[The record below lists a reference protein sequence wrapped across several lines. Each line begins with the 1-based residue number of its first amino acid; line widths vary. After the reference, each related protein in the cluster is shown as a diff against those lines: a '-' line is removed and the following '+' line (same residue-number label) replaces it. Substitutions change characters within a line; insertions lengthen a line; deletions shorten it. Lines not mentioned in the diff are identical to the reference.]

1 VQRIKNVLF
10 FILEVLLV
18 IGVFLSTLMMFNV
31 VIKIPSSLFGKI
43 VITVIS
49 SSLSVFLTFMV
60 TDHFNKVSSE
70 FQKNLV
76 DRSENY
82 TRNTE
87 QKNFYYKL
95 FGLRYFLEPS
105 NKADKSEY
113 ILLLNQI
120 PAVFADNDPVV
131 DAYKNVLDP
140 TLAKD
145 AESKTKLIINLYRA
159 MHYAVNDD
167 SIKFDNDLMSKFIKF
182 N

>member
-1 VQRIKNVLF
+1 
-10 FILEVLLV
+10 
-18 IGVFLSTLMMFNV
+18 MMFNIE
-31 VIKIPSSLFGKI
+31 IKMSSNLFGQI

-60 TDHFNKVSSE
+60 TNHFNKVSSD
-70 FQKNLV
+70 FQQNLV

-105 NKADKSEY
+105 NQADKSEY
-113 ILLLNQI
+113 MLFLNQI
-120 PAVFADNDPVV
+120 PAVFADNKPVI
-131 DAYKNVLDP
+131 DAYKNALDP

-145 AESKTKLIINLYRA
+145 AESKTKLIIDLYKA

-167 SIKFDNDLMSKFIKF
+167 NIKFDTDLMSNFIKF

>member
-1 VQRIKNVLF
+1 MKKVLF
-10 FILEVLLV
+10 FILEVLLIV
-18 IGVFLSTLMMFNV
+18 CVFLSTLKMFNV
-31 VIKIPSSLFGKI
+31 EIKMSSNLFGQI
-43 VITVIS
+43 VITIIS
-49 SSLSVFLTFMV
+49 SSLSVLLTFIV
-60 TDHFNKVSSE
+60 TDHFNKVSSD

-82 TRNTE
+82 TRHTE

-105 NKADKSEY
+105 NTADKSEY
-113 ILLLNQI
+113 MLFLNQI
-120 PAVFADNDPVV
+120 PAVFADNKPVI

-145 AESKTKLIINLYRA
+145 AESKTKLIIALYKT
-159 MHYAVNDD
+159 MHYAVNKDD
-167 SIKFDNDLMSKFIKF
+167 IKFDADLMSRFIKF